1 MGLEGS
7 SPLARILV
15 LTAGI
20 FATAVSGEPRCA
32 SAESKRLVTVA
43 DAIEMTRLADPVYRN
58 GGDPKGLVAH
68 FSPDGKR
75 FVIVLRKGS
84 VRKDTNEYSLVLYR
98 TADAFRSPK
107 PDLLVTMSSTSNR
120 DALGMVRWLADNET
134 VVFLGENPG
143 GRPQLYSFNVRAR
156 RLRKLT
162 NHPTVIAEY
171 DITPDGREI
180 LFLAGPPPE
189 KPGAKEKIYPQGVVI
204 EGQRLTDILA
214 GYYSENAS
222 AGAEQLFI
230 KRGEHA
236 PTAIRIATGHRLF
249 DNSWISLSPDGR
261 YAAICGYVHD
271 IPESWHKYK
280 SAYMQD
286 FLATNPPRG
295 VIPQIEQALL
305 WDRNNGSVH
314 PLVDAPAATNI
325 FCGTQWA
332 ADAKSLAFQTYLP
345 LEGVD
350 PPEREARESNDY
362 WVEVNLPSRKF
373 HRVSKEEW
381 QKKETNRIWPV
392 EVSLEEDL
400 NNPPKIYVA
409 DPESKRKELLLDLN
423 PQFSELDFGRTEV
436 ITWTTADGTELTG
449 GLYLP
454 ADYVPGKRYPLVI
467 QTHGFTSKRFSM
479 DGLNEWSSAFA
490 ARPLASA
497 GIVVLQAYGR
507 KDGEQYTRNEK
518 RLGTTPEQARV
529 RMEKQAY
536 EGAIDALA
544 ERGLIDRDRVGIVGF
559 SRSVCFVGYTL
570 THSKYSFAAASL
582 VEGVDCG
589 YFQEIAIP
597 SAAWDINK
605 MNGGAVPLGEGLQ
618 EWFKESPGFNLDKV
632 HTPVRLLELETDT
645 VLGLWEWYAGL
656 SFQRKP
662 VDFVFLP
669 AADHFVNRPWERV
682 VAQQGLVDWFRFWL
696 QDWEDPG
703 REKHDQYLRW
713 RDLRR
718 EYEAGLSNA
727 TAGRSS
733 SKSQ

>member
-20 FATAVSGEPRCA
+20 LATAVSGEPWYA
-32 SAESKRLVTVA
+32 SAESKRPVTVA
-43 DAIEMTRLADPVYRN
+43 DAIEMTSLADPVYYGN
-58 GGDPKGLVAH
+58 GGDSMGRVAH

-75 FVIVLRKGS
+75 LVIVFRKGS

-120 DALGMVRWLADNET
+120 DAIGIVRWLADNET

-180 LFLAGPPPE
+180 LFLADPPPE
-189 KPGAKEKIYPQGVVI
+189 KPGAKDKIYPQGVVI
-204 EGQRLTDILA
+204 EGQKLTDILA
-214 GYYSENAS
+214 GHYSKNP
-222 AGAEQLFI
+222 GAEQLFI
-230 KRGEHA
+230 QRGEHA
-236 PTAIRIATGHRLF
+236 PTAVRIATGYHLV

-261 YAAICGYVHD
+261 YAAICAYVHD

-280 SAYMQD
+280 SAYLQD
-286 FLATNPPRG
+286 FLATNPPQG
-295 VIPQIEQALL
+295 SIPDIEQALL
-305 WDRNNGSVH
+305 WDRNDGSVH
-314 PLVDAPAATNI
+314 PLIDAPAATNI
-325 FCGTQWA
+325 FCGTEWA

-345 LEGVD
+345 LKGVD

-362 WVEVNLPSRKF
+362 WVEVSLPSREF

-381 QKKETNRIWPV
+381 QKKETKQIRPL

-423 PQFSELDFGRTEV
+423 PQFRELDFGRTEV

-454 ADYVPGKRYPLVI
+454 PDYVLGKRYPLVI

-479 DGLNEWSSAFA
+479 GGLKEWNSAFA

-497 GIVVLQAYGR
+497 GIVVLQGYG
-507 KDGEQYTRNEK
+507 GIGEEQYKKNEK
-518 RLGTTPEQARV
+518 RLGSTPEQARV

-544 ERGLIDRDRVGIVGF
+544 ERGLIDRDRVGIVGW
-559 SRSVCFVGYTL
+559 SRAVCFVAYTL

-589 YFQEIAIP
+589 YFQELAFPP
-597 SAAWDINK
+597 SAWDINK

-632 HTPVRLLELETDT
+632 HTPVRLLELEGDT
-645 VLGLWEWYAGL
+645 VLGLWEWYVGL

-696 QDWEDPG
+696 KGEVDSDVAKNE
-703 REKHDQYLRW
+703 QYVRW
-713 RDLRR
+713 RELRK
-718 EYEAGLSNA
+718 LQDKNQDNVSDH
-727 TAGRSS
+727 
-733 SKSQ
+733 